1 MDGEFLVWQH
11 KHFFEHQLHTY
22 FPPLSSINK
31 TTWEKHQLIK
41 CTEPSTWSQLQQ
53 AKSCLK
59 LKPTQWNSLNAESQ
73 EASTLLSSGARG
85 IDEAWLDEVLQVRL
99 AGHNQALGPTPE
111 RRINMVVNNSWQVE
125 AVLAGSKL
133 FPLVH
138 CSCWFKSIPS
148 STDSCCSSASYC
160 CVLGLGITPKQ
171 K

>member
-1 MDGEFLVWQH
+1 MDGKFLAWQH

-22 FPPLSSINK
+22 FSPQSSINK

-133 FPLVH
+133 FPLVQ
-138 CSCWFKSIPS
+138 
-148 STDSCCSSASYC
+148 T
-160 CVLGLGITPKQ
+160 VLAGSNLFPLVQTAAAHLHLTAVF
-171 K
+171 